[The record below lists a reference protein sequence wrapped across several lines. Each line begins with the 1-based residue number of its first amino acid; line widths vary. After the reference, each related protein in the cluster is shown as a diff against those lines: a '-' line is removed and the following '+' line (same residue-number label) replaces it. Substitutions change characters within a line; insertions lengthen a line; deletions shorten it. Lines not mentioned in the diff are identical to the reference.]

1 MRIDNHGEYMYEII
15 KKLFPICRSI
25 TGEGFRKSLKILS
38 NELPLLKIKKFPSGS
53 KAFDWEIPQEW
64 IIRDAYVLDPEGKKI
79 IDFKSNN
86 LHLVGYSSKISKK
99 MSLDELKVNLKDK
112 KSLLEDLR
120 FQKAL
125 QQLENP
131 LQIRLIRKEIAQI
144 KTLINEYIS
153 NKKKIEDN

>member
-1 MRIDNHGEYMYEII
+1 
-15 KKLFPICRSI
+15 
-25 TGEGFRKSLKILS
+25 
-38 NELPLLKIKKFPSGS
+38 
-53 KAFDWEIPQEW
+53 
-64 IIRDAYVLDPEGKKI
+64 
-79 IDFKSNN
+79 
-86 LHLVGYSSKISKK
+86 

-153 NKKKIEDN
+153 GKRKIEDN

>member
-1 MRIDNHGEYMYEII
+1 MIKQEI
-15 KKLFPICRSI
+15 K
-25 TGEGFRKSLKILS
+25 E
-38 NELPLLKIKKFPSGS
+38 
-53 KAFDWEIPQEW
+53 
-64 IIRDAYVLDPEGKKI
+64 
-79 IDFKSNN
+79 
-86 LHLVGYSSKISKK
+86 
-99 MSLDELKVNLKDK
+99 MSLDELKVSLKDK

-153 NKKKIEDN
+153 GKDMCLKSLLFILGYY

>member
-1 MRIDNHGEYMYEII
+1 MIKQEI
-15 KKLFPICRSI
+15 K
-25 TGEGFRKSLKILS
+25 E
-38 NELPLLKIKKFPSGS
+38 
-53 KAFDWEIPQEW
+53 
-64 IIRDAYVLDPEGKKI
+64 
-79 IDFKSNN
+79 
-86 LHLVGYSSKISKK
+86 

-153 NKKKIEDN
+153 GKRKIEDN